1 MKFFLRF
8 ITAGVSIFLSS
19 AFAGAQVKDSLL
31 VKAGKYIE
39 QYDYEQALKCYDQAE
54 YYVADSLGLSE
65 IEAHRSH
72 CDTLLSLS
80 TTIAAPVVISRAR
93 FSKKDFFLYY
103 PFPDGAF
110 RPVEGGGVVFY
121 PGTEDH
127 IFISRDEAEG
137 QFLSITIGDNK
148 YFSKESPDGFGGYDL
163 YCSEW
168 DSELGEWKEA
178 KNLGFPYSSSANDY
192 LFVDTED
199 GHFSLFASDRSC
211 SADSVYVYV
220 IDKTK
225 LNTSAQF
232 NNAESRLQLAELIP
246 NVGND
251 MLVRTPERTE
261 NPWTDKY
268 QEVIAREKE
277 LNALLET
284 APEEQK
290 ASIREELGKLA
301 EEKREIEEYIFE
313 SNSQTRTISGEVD
326 RDVAGVE
333 GSFIFYKRKLGA
345 PIKVTLTQD

>member
-1 MKFFLRF
+1 MKVFLRF
-8 ITAGVSIFLSS
+8 ITSGVCVCLFSV
-19 AFAGAQVKDSLL
+19 FAGAQVKDSLL

-39 QYDYEQALKCYDQAE
+39 EYSYEQALKCYDQAE
-54 YYVADSLGLSE
+54 YYVVDSLGMSE
-65 IEAHRSH
+65 IEARRSH

-80 TTIAAPVVISRAR
+80 TTVSAPVVISRAR

-103 PFPDGAF
+103 PFPDGSF
-110 RPVEGGGVVFY
+110 RPVEGGGVIFY
-121 PGTEDH
+121 PGDEDH
-127 IFISRDEAEG
+127 IFISRDESEG

-148 YFSKESPDGFGGYDL
+148 YFSKRSDYGFGGYDL
-163 YCSEW
+163 YCSQW

-178 KNLGFPYSSSANDY
+178 RNLGFPYSSSANDY

-199 GHFSLFASDRSC
+199 GKFSLFASDRSC

-220 IDKTK
+220 IDKTRV
-225 LNTSAQF
+225 NASTQF
-232 NNAESRLQLAELIP
+232 NDGESRLQLAELIP

-251 MLVRTPERTE
+251 MLVRTPQQSE

-277 LNALLET
+277 LNAILQT
-284 APEEQK
+284 ASEEQK
-290 ASIREELGKLA
+290 ASLREEIEKLSA
-301 EEKREIEEYIFE
+301 QKREIEEYIFE
-313 SNSQTRTISGEVD
+313 SNSHTRTISQEVD